1 MQAIDYLKY
10 IVDEIHSTVF
20 ATVDQE
26 GRPVTCAIDMMD
38 CDENG
43 LYFLTAK
50 GKSFY
55 RRLKQNAYVAFT
67 AMKGE
72 DTLSCVAVSV
82 RGKIRELGEA
92 PLPRL
97 LQKNP
102 YMKEIYPTAESQ
114 KALTVF
120 QLFEGTGEW
129 FDLSQKP
136 IQRFSFSIGQRKSE
150 KEGFRITDACTGC
163 RACEEV
169 CPQNCIDFGFLP
181 AVIQQEHCLHCGNCQ
196 QVCPQ
201 NAVIREGAR

>member
-1 MQAIDYLKY
+1 MQAIDYLNY

-72 DTLSCVAVSV
+72 DTMSRVAVSV
-82 RGKIRELGEA
+82 RGRAEELSPER
-92 PLPRL
+92 LPAL
-97 LQKNP
+97 FAKNP
-102 YMKEIYPTAESQ
+102 YMTKIYPDEASRS
-114 KALTVF
+114 ALTVF
-120 QLFEGTGEW
+120 RLCEGTGEW
-129 FDLSQKP
+129 FDLSKTP
-136 IQRFSFSIGQRKSE
+136 VERASFSFGGAAE
-150 KEGFRITDACTGC
+150 PDNGYFVTGRC
-163 RACEEV
+163 ISCKMCYAK
-169 CPQNCIDFGFLP
+169 CPQKCIDITRKP
-181 AVIQQEHCLHCGNCQ
+181 AFIRQENCLHCGNCYE
-196 QVCPQ
+196 VCPTR
-201 NAVIREGAR
+201 AVERRGAV